1 MTPERRA
8 AIAAI
13 ATALDER
20 GIPHTENDPLSR
32 RTSFRI
38 GGPAALSVTPR
49 NRSELVAALDICRS
63 RGNGCPL
70 MLLGR
75 GSNVLFADEGYA
87 GVVIRTTEVR
97 RVVFDTT
104 CGACEPN
111 GLIYAD
117 CGASLSALAAAC
129 VTEGRAL
136 AGLAFAYGI
145 PGSIGGAVVMNAGAY
160 GGEMAQV
167 VCGCDYYD
175 MDTGKEGHLSAEE
188 LQFSYRHSVF
198 SDHPSWVV
206 LGASLA
212 LPQGNAEAIQAEMD
226 VNTASRQAKQPLEFP
241 SAGSVFKR
249 PATGYMGQM
258 VEACGL
264 KGYTVGGAQVSEKHA
279 GFIVNRGG
287 ATAEDVRAIIEHIR
301 AVIEQSYGFV
311 PECEIRIIPSEIT

>member
-1 MTPERRA
+1 MTSERRSILA
-8 AIAAI
+8 AL
-13 ATALDER
+13 TSALDELC
-20 GIPHTENDPLSR
+20 IPYAENDPLSR

-38 GGPAALSVTPR
+38 GGPAAIAVNPR
-49 NRSELVAALDICRS
+49 TRAEFIAVLDLCREKGS
-63 RGNGCPL
+63 GLPV

-75 GSNVLFADEGYA
+75 GSNVLFSDEGYA
-87 GVVIRTTEVR
+87 GVVIRTSKVN
-97 RVVFDTT
+97 RVVFDT
-104 CGACEPN
+104 ACDACKPN

-117 CGASLSALAAAC
+117 CGVSLSALAAAC

-136 AGLAFAYGI
+136 AGLSFAHGI
-145 PGSIGGAVVMNAGAY
+145 PGSVGGAVVMNAGAY

-175 MDTGKEGHLSAEE
+175 MDSGQEGHLSAEE

-206 LGASLA
+206 LGATLA
-212 LPQGNAEAIQAEMD
+212 LPEGNAAAIQAEMD
-226 VNTASRQAKQPLEFP
+226 ANALARRTKQPLEYP

-279 GFIVNRGG
+279 GFIINRDH
-287 ATAEDVRAIIEHIR
+287 ATAADVR
-301 AVIEQSYGFV
+301 AVIEHIQTVIEQNYGFI
-311 PECEIRIIPSEIT
+311 PECEIRIIPPDEA

>member
-1 MTPERRA
+1 MTTERRSILA
-8 AIAAI
+8 AL
-13 ATALDER
+13 TSALD
-20 GIPHTENDPLSR
+20 GLCIPHTENDPLSR

-38 GGPAALSVTPR
+38 GGPAALAVTPR
-49 NRSELVAALDICRS
+49 TRAELVAVLDLCREM
-63 RGNGCPL
+63 GKDLPV

-75 GSNVLFADEGYA
+75 GSNVLFSDEGYA
-87 GVVIRTTEVR
+87 GVVIRTAKVN
-97 RVVFDTT
+97 RVVFDTV
-104 CGACEPN
+104 CDACKPS

-136 AGLAFAYGI
+136 TGLAFAHGI
-145 PGSIGGAVVMNAGAY
+145 PGSVGGAVVMNAGAY

-175 MDTGKEGHLSAEE
+175 TDSGKEGHLTAEE
-188 LQFSYRHSVF
+188 LQFSYRHSIF

-206 LGASLA
+206 LGATLA
-212 LPQGNAEAIQAEMD
+212 LPEGNAAAIQAEMD
-226 VNTASRQAKQPLEFP
+226 LNAQARHSKQPLEYP

-279 GFIVNRGG
+279 GFIINRGG
-287 ATAEDVRAIIEHIR
+287 ATAADVRAVIQHIQ
-301 AVIEQSYGFV
+301 AVIERNYGFV
-311 PECEIRIIPSEIT
+311 PECEIRIIPSEHS

>member
-1 MTPERRA
+1 MTPERRS
-8 AIAAI
+8 IL
-13 ATALDER
+13 ATLTSALGELS
-20 GIPHTENDPLSR
+20 IPYIENDPLSR

-38 GGPAALSVTPR
+38 GGPAALTITPR
-49 NRSELVAALDICRS
+49 NRAELVTVLDLCRE
-63 RGNGCPL
+63 RGRGCPL

-75 GSNVLFADEGYA
+75 GSNVLFSDEGYA

-97 RVVFDTT
+97 RVVFDTV
-104 CGACEPN
+104 CEACEPG

-117 CGASLSALAAAC
+117 CGASLTALAAAC

-136 AGLAFAYGI
+136 AGLAFAHGI
-145 PGSIGGAVVMNAGAY
+145 PGSVGGAIVMNEGAY

-167 VCGCDYYD
+167 VCGCDYSD
-175 MDTGKEGHLSAEE
+175 MENGKEGHLTAED

-206 LGASLA
+206 LGVTLA
-212 LPQGNAEAIQAEMD
+212 LPRGNADAIQAEMD
-226 VNTASRQAKQPLEFP
+226 ANAAARHAKQPLEYP

-249 PATGYMGQM
+249 PANGYMGQM

-279 GFIVNRGG
+279 GFIINRDR
-287 ATAEDVRAIIEHIR
+287 ATAADVRAVIGHVQ
-301 AVIEQSYGFV
+301 AVIERNYGFV
-311 PECEIRIIPSEIT
+311 PECEIRIIPFDES

>member
-8 AIAAI
+8 TLAALT
-13 ATALDER
+13 ATLGELS
-20 GIPHTENDPLSR
+20 IPYAENDPLSR

-38 GGPAALSVTPR
+38 GGPAALTVTPR
-49 NRSELVAALDICRS
+49 NRAELITVLDLCRERAGS
-63 RGNGCPL
+63 CPVL
-70 MLLGR
+70 LLGR
-75 GSNVLFADEGYA
+75 GSNVLFSDEGYA

-97 RVVFDTT
+97 RVVFDTA
-104 CGACEPN
+104 CDACEPS

-129 VTEGRAL
+129 VTEGRSL
-136 AGLAFAYGI
+136 AGLAFAHGI
-145 PGSIGGAVVMNAGAY
+145 PGSVGGAVVMNAGAY

-175 MDTGKEGHLSAEE
+175 MDSGKEGHLSAEE

-206 LGASLA
+206 LGVTLA
-212 LPQGNAEAIQAEMD
+212 LPQGNADAIQAEMD
-226 VNTASRQAKQPLEFP
+226 ANAASRHAKQPLEFP

-287 ATAEDVRAIIEHIR
+287 ATSTDVR
-301 AVIEQSYGFV
+301 AVIEYIQTVIEQNYGFV
-311 PECEIRIIPSEIT
+311 PECEIRIIPFDEP

>member
-1 MTPERRA
+1 MTPERRTTLA
-8 AIAAI
+8 ALASAFG
-13 ATALDER
+13 ER
-20 GIPHTENDPLSR
+20 CIPYVENDPLSR

-38 GGPAALSVTPR
+38 GGPAALAVTPR
-49 NRSELVAALDICRS
+49 DRAELVTVLDLCREM
-63 RGNGCPL
+63 GNGLPV

-75 GSNVLFADEGYA
+75 GSNVLFSDEGYE
-87 GVVIRTTEVR
+87 GIVIRTAKVN
-97 RVVFDTT
+97 RVVFDSA
-104 CGACEPN
+104 CDSCEPS

-117 CGASLSALAAAC
+117 CGTSLSSLAAAC

-145 PGSIGGAVVMNAGAY
+145 PGSVGGAVVMNAGAY

-175 MDTGKEGHLSAEE
+175 TESGTEGHLSAEE

-198 SDHPSWVV
+198 SNHPSWVV
-206 LGASLA
+206 LGATLA
-212 LPQGNAEAIQAEMD
+212 LPEGSAAAIQAEMD
-226 VNTASRQAKQPLEFP
+226 TNTASRQAKQPLEFP

-258 VEACGL
+258 VEASGL

-287 ATAEDVRAIIEHIR
+287 ATAADVR
-301 AVIEQSYGFV
+301 AVIEHIQAVIQQNYGFV
-311 PECEIRIIPSEIT
+311 PECEIRIIPSETT

>member
-1 MTPERRA
+1 MTSERRSTLDA
-8 AIAAI
+8 LIS
-13 ATALDER
+13 ALDELC
-20 GIPHTENDPLSR
+20 IPYIENDLLSR

-38 GGPAALSVTPR
+38 GGPATLTITPR
-49 NRSELVAALDICRS
+49 NRAELVTVLDLCRE
-63 RGNGCPL
+63 RGHGCPL

-75 GSNVLFADEGYA
+75 GSNVLFSDEGYA

-97 RVVFDTT
+97 RVVFDTI
-104 CGACEPN
+104 CEACAPS

-117 CGASLSALAAAC
+117 CGASLTALAAAC

-136 AGLAFAYGI
+136 AGLAFAHGI
-145 PGSIGGAVVMNAGAY
+145 PGSVGGAVVMNAGAY

-175 MDTGKEGHLSAEE
+175 MDSGKEGHLSAEE

-198 SDHPSWVV
+198 LNHPSWVV
-206 LGASLA
+206 LGVTLA
-212 LPQGNAEAIQAEMD
+212 LPKGNAEAIQAEMD
-226 VNTASRQAKQPLEFP
+226 ANATARHAKQPLEYP

-249 PATGYMGQM
+249 PANGYMGQM

-279 GFIVNRGG
+279 GFVVNLGG
-287 ATAEDVRAIIEHIR
+287 ATADDVKRLLADVSDKVFADSGIRIE
-301 AVIEQSYGFV
+301 
-311 PECEIRIIPSEIT
+311 PEIRIW